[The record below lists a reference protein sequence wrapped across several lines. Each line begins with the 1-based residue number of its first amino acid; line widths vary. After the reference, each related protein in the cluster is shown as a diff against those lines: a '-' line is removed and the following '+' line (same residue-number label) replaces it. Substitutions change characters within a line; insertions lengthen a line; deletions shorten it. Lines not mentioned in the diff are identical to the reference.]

1 MNSHLL
7 PSAWCRWS
15 ALIGTLALLAGAL
28 PAGAANLPPQLLIL
42 NAANELTAREDTPIM
57 LRLVVSDAETPAG
70 DLRVTATPVDRRLL
84 PAGSVVIEGTGNER
98 VVRVTPAANASG
110 VSGVIISVADGSGGL
125 AQGHA
130 YLAWTPVDDPPVL
143 APIPHQITTEGAPP
157 LWIPFSFTTPEP
169 PDLVRFTAGSSRS
182 NLATLPTITTTG
194 TNRWLNLRVASG
206 FVGSSVITIYPQAAK
221 ELAASAS
228 V

>member
-1 MNSHLL
+1 
-7 PSAWCRWS
+7 
-15 ALIGTLALLAGAL
+15 
-28 PAGAANLPPQLLIL
+28 
-42 NAANELTAREDTPIM
+42 
-57 LRLVVSDAETPAG
+57 
-70 DLRVTATPVDRRLL
+70 
-84 PAGSVVIEGTGNER
+84 
-98 VVRVTPAANASG
+98 VTPAANASG

-182 NLATLPTITTTG
+182 NLAALPTITTTG